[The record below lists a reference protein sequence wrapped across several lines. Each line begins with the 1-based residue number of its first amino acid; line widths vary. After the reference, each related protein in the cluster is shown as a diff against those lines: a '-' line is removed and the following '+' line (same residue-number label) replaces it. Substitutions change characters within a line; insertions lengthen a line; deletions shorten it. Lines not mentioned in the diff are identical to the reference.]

1 MPVAYFCPWRPPKQG
16 VSGAVSERDDHVS
29 RRKGRWFESNSGS
42 HEKGLYQNDYSDL
55 VAYSTDFMSQNE
67 KKRKKT
73 PPKGAKS
80 KGYTALA
87 KKYSD
92 LNGFKP
98 KVCREV
104 ENRCDCS

>member
-1 MPVAYFCPWRPPKQG
+1 MFQG
-16 VSGAVSERDDHVS
+16 ERVVGSSPTGGA
-29 RRKGRWFESNSGS
+29 RKKE
-42 HEKGLYQNDYSDL
+42 LYQNDYSDR
-55 VAYSTDFMSQNE
+55 VAYSSDFMSQNA

-104 ENRCDCS
+104 ENRCDCSEFCCDIC

>member
-1 MPVAYFCPWRPPKQG
+1 MRQNGFVNDFLRFFTQF
-16 VSGAVSERDDHVS
+16 H
-29 RRKGRWFESNSGS
+29 RKITFNFRQNTKKE
-42 HEKGLYQNDYSDL
+42 LYQNDYSDR
-55 VAYSTDFMSQNE
+55 VDNSSDFMPKNA
-67 KKRKKT
+67 KKQKKT

-80 KGYTALA
+80 KGYTALS

-92 LNGFKP
+92 LTGFKP

>member
-1 MPVAYFCPWRPPKQG
+1 MFAWLYPSFCVNTIKCKK
-16 VSGAVSERDDHVS
+16 
-29 RRKGRWFESNSGS
+29 RKCIFE
-42 HEKGLYQNDYSDL
+42 ELYQNDYSDR
-55 VAYSTDFMSQNE
+55 VDNSSDFMSQNA

-73 PPKGAKS
+73 PSKGAKS

-98 KVCREV
+98 KVCREE